1 VTNNN
6 VTEVDDD
13 RWLPGE
19 PNDASDAY
27 SCVHLYD
34 MGRAAALCRYPEHDT
49 YRCVCTYNSNR
60 SALYDLSAL
69 EDAAADYVAG
79 LRAATAVAFVITFFA
94 SFVPLLLAFG
104 AARVK
109 RELRARRPQ
118 GAEQARRKSDTEM
131 KLETQLAASRAAS
144 LSLRLRVSGS
154 LFITGWVLGFLS
166 FGLAGIELAGTEIHL
181 VIGSGRAWLSLAP
194 ISIMA
199 MKLSVLPIDEVAV
212 RVDNA
217 ATFVL
222 GAVALLFLLATA
234 WTRRGDTT
242 IVGISPIV
250 GALVMVVLLP
260 VSARG
265 LDCCCSTSWR
275 QPTRTLQR
283 RSFSATRMVFL
294 GLAVSTLSIPIDG
307 LIANP
312 NIFSDDTRPAG
323 PSQAFGLGFSLALM
337 AAIWTPRVRGRFRRF
352 LGTIGTKDA
361 AGQQAAAA
369 ISALVGG
376 LDLTTALVQGVRL
389 FRVIEFKDIGE
400 VELASNKN
408 SPALAGRA
416 KEAELGDC
424 DAFLSHSWNDEKHHP
439 GEKYAKV
446 DAWATK
452 FEQNYQ
458 RSPRLW
464 LDKACIN
471 PDNLDVSLA
480 CLPIFL
486 SGCKKLLIAPGS
498 TYSSRMWCVMEM
510 FTWIQVGGNK
520 DTTKVL
526 PLGGIDFDGQ
536 IAKFDAGLAQCFLR
550 KDKERLLA
558 ILEAAFGDLRT
569 FNLAVKANISKGD
582 RKSSISE

>member
-1 VTNNN
+1 MRSVLLTVFLLSFELALCCPTGWTPAPAGANWTTKCYLVSEPVSSMRACAESCGPLGAPACLDTPAEEAFVRTNVTNVRGRAYWLGVSHSGARCVTNSN

-49 YRCVCTYNSNR
+49 YRCVCSYHSNR
-60 SALYDLSAL
+60 SAEYDLSAL

-79 LRAATAVAFVITFFA
+79 LRAATAVAFVITFLA

-166 FGLAGIELAGTEIHL
+166 FGLAG
-181 VIGSGRAWLSLAP
+181 
-194 ISIMA
+194 
-199 MKLSVLPIDEVAV
+199 
-212 RVDNA
+212 N
-217 ATFVL
+217 
-222 GAVALLFLLATA
+222 
-234 WTRRGDTT
+234 
-242 IVGISPIV
+242 
-250 GALVMVVLLP
+250 
-260 VSARG
+260 
-265 LDCCCSTSWR
+265 
-275 QPTRTLQR
+275 
-283 RSFSATRMVFL
+283 
-294 GLAVSTLSIPIDG
+294 
-307 LIANP
+307 
-312 NIFSDDTRPAG
+312 
-323 PSQAFGLGFSLALM
+323 
-337 AAIWTPRVRGRFRRF
+337 
-352 LGTIGTKDA
+352 
-361 AGQQAAAA
+361 
-369 ISALVGG
+369 
-376 LDLTTALVQGVRL
+376 
-389 FRVIEFKDIGE
+389 
-400 VELASNKN
+400 
-408 SPALAGRA
+408 
-416 KEAELGDC
+416 
-424 DAFLSHSWNDEKHHP
+424 
-439 GEKYAKV
+439 
-446 DAWATK
+446 
-452 FEQNYQ
+452 
-458 RSPRLW
+458 
-464 LDKACIN
+464 
-471 PDNLDVSLA
+471 NLDVSLA